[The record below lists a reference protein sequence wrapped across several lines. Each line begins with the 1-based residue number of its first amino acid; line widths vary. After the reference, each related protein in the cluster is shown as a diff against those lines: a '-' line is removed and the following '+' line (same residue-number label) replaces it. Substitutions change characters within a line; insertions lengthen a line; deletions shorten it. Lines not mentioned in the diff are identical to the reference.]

1 VERGRKEVAPRE
13 FGHFIPSSCLSL
25 RRQGSFSL
33 WRRDSGLWRSRQ
45 TTQASDQANVGSG
58 PLAVRL
64 FPSPF
69 WPVKKGH
76 PGGGYQQDG
85 CRKAGVRVCFLP
97 NHLVKSRREAERD
110 GGQCD
115 WPQLRQGGW
124 CLRSWTGGRSG
135 RTTGR
140 CRVGPAPTEGAVPG
154 PVRSLRIWR
163 ASRVPC
169 HRCTGTAS
177 PFRIANRPFP
187 HLQPSVSTNS
197 QGSPGG
203 DL

>member
-1 VERGRKEVAPRE
+1 MTSGPEAER
-13 FGHFIPSSCLSL
+13 
-25 RRQGSFSL
+25 RRQPQRVQPGDVNAVSECRL
-33 WRRDSGLWRSRQ
+33 
-45 TTQASDQANVGSG
+45 
-58 PLAVRL
+58 VRL

-69 WPVKKGH
+69 GPVKKEH

-85 CRKAGVRVCFLP
+85 CRKARVRVCFLP

-115 WPQLRQGGW
+115 WPQHRQGGW
-124 CLRSWTGGRSG
+124 CLRSLTGGQVRP
-135 RTTGR
+135 TAGR
-140 CRVGPAPTEGAVPG
+140 CRVGLAPTEGRFQARSAPSEYGG
-154 PVRSLRIWR
+154 PPV
-163 ASRVPC
+163 ARVTDARGRP
-169 HRCTGTAS
+169 
-177 PFRIANRPFP
+177 PPPRIANRSFP